1 MKPKH
6 LGMAYQRVISRILEI
21 SYGDEK
27 EDLDLIV

>member
-21 SYGDEK
+21 SYGSEK
-27 EDLDLIV
+27 EDLDL